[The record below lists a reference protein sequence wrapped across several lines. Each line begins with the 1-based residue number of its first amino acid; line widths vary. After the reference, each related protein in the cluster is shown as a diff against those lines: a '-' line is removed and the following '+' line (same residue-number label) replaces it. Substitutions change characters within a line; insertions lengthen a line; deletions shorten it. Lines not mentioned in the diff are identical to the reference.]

1 MPKSG
6 LTGSRIR
13 SRRLDLGLRQTEL
26 ARSCGISASYL
37 NLIEHNRRR
46 IGGKLLVDIARTLG
60 IEVSALSEGA
70 DRSLIE
76 DLQGAADR
84 IGLPEAGEAMEDLA
98 GRYPDAARL
107 VIEQAR
113 RIDELEGALETLS
126 DRLAHDPHLAESL
139 HDVLTTAAAIR
150 SASAILAEEDVDPA
164 WQARF
169 HRNLHEDSRRL
180 ADASRALASYLEVGA
195 DASRTVLSP
204 QEELHAWLDGMGFRL
219 SWIEEGAEEAEDARR
234 IAADDGPGSAAAQ
247 ALARAHVAQY
257 RRDAARM
264 PEARVREILQE
275 AGPDPARLAAEFGAD
290 FPAVFRRL
298 AALAEGAGHPSVGL
312 AVCDGS
318 GAMVFR
324 RPAEGFPLPLFG
336 GACPLWPLY
345 EAMAR
350 PGVPIRRTLE
360 LAGRQRRR
368 FDSYTFAETRA
379 LGGFGGPLL
388 TRSYMLVLTAAAS
401 ADATEALVVGGT
413 CRICVKADCAA
424 RREPTVIETEEDRAL
439 RIGAFDTT

>member
-60 IEVSALSEGA
+60 IEVSALSQGA

-84 IGLPEAGEAMEDLA
+84 IGLPAAGEAMEDLA

-219 SWIEEGAEEAEDARR
+219 SWIEEGADEAEDARR
-234 IAADDGPGSAAAQ
+234 IAADDGAGSAAAQ

-275 AGPDPARLAAEFGAD
+275 AGPDPARLAAELQRRFPRRVPQAGGAGRRRRASFGRAGRLRRVGRD
-290 FPAVFRRL
+290 GLPPPRRRLPAAAVRRSLSAL
-298 AALAEGAGHPSVGL
+298 AALRGDGPPGRPDPPDARTGRTPEAALRQLHLCRDAGHGRL
-312 AVCDGS
+312 
-318 GAMVFR
+318 R
-324 RPAEGFPLPLFG
+324 RPASDTVLHARPPGRGLHRCDG
-336 GACPLWPLY
+336 GA
-345 EAMAR
+345 
-350 PGVPIRRTLE
+350 
-360 LAGRQRRR
+360 RRR
-368 FDSYTFAETRA
+368 GHMPDLRQDR
-379 LGGFGGPLL
+379 L
-388 TRSYMLVLTAAAS
+388 
-401 ADATEALVVGGT
+401 
-413 CRICVKADCAA
+413 
-424 RREPTVIETEEDRAL
+424 RRPT
-439 RIGAFDTT
+439 